1 MTPDEIQKDRALE
14 RIWAEA
20 PGVLDD
26 MGFWQPNQSAGLE
39 AYVRVDLFDAMT
51 AERDA
56 ALALVAAAY
65 EAAADRCESCAIL
78 FPDDDREGVQGA
90 TWIEASRVIR
100 HLTPADALTAQAAR
114 DHKMRA
120 EGMRDAA
127 LTGAVK
133 VKPLVWFKVDTL
145 FHVGEWV
152 AETPGGTLQIIQT
165 KSPPNK
171 FHEVQLGFG
180 DLFDT
185 LEAVQS
191 AAQAKYEACILAALE
206 PNPDDTAALTPA
218 DALAA
223 QAARDER
230 MRAEGAKA
238 AEARIERLVENLI
251 SAAASL
257 AAAISLLERSG
268 MAVKKA
274 APSNRMF
281 DQMLIDYR
289 ATLESARAALRENGD

>member
-1 MTPDEIQKDRALE
+1 MTPDEIEKDRAEGTPGPWRVGPVDDTVVIAPDGSEVAAIDGDYNEPDLWPVMEANARRIARLPELE
-14 RIWAEA
+14 QAY
-20 PGVLDD
+20 LD
-26 MGFWQPNQSAGLE
+26 L
-39 AYVRVDLFDAMT
+39 T
-51 AERDA
+51 AEVQRLTDA
-56 ALALVAAAY
+56 LN
-65 EAAADRCESCAIL
+65 
-78 FPDDDREGVQGA
+78 
-90 TWIEASRVIR
+90 
-100 HLTPADALTAQAAR
+100 ALTATVLHVGVGAHRVAW
-114 DHKMRA
+114 
-120 EGMRDAA
+120 A